1 MNLMFSF
8 RKAVSLAPTVYV
20 ACLILLISLGLLV
33 LSHFNSLKNYNHQAV
48 HAYTV
53 ISQITQAESLLIDAE
68 NGTRAFLVTKDPV
81 YLRPFLN
88 TNRLLMPALD
98 SLKNLVQDNSRQ
110 AKDYEN
116 ALELAMLQL
125 RISDSL
131 IRTSNVSGARQ
142 YSIFDEEQDSIMAE
156 EQDSTI
162 AEEQDSIIGE
172 GQDSVINALMLH
184 SRNAMF
190 KYRAV
195 TKHMIN
201 IENDQLA
208 YRKKQIGYYQSK
220 LVNNFTVLFAVVM
233 LIIIILGAWAFV
245 EFKKRVRYQTS
256 LEENIIALNQYNAEL
271 EQIAF
276 AASHDLQEPLRKIR
290 IFSDKLRIIN
300 KNKPEEE
307 EALMIEKINRSAIQ
321 LQGLIADL
329 VDLTNIVQSKRVF
342 ASVPLKDILERS
354 ELNFQNEIQH
364 FCFRIIAGDL
374 PVVQGSAEQL
384 LRLFNNLFSNAVAFR
399 SAERGPVIIISSEKA
414 KRAALKHLPQQSA
427 YDEYYHIKFQDNG
440 IGFDDS
446 FRGKLFMPFQR
457 LHNYSKDDIKR
468 KGMGLAICKRIMV
481 NHNGW
486 IDADG
491 NEGKGAIIHLYFPV
505 MNDDGK

>member
-1 MNLMFSF
+1 MNLKFSF
-8 RKAVSLAPTVYV
+8 KRAVSLATTIYG
-20 ACLILLISLGLLV
+20 ACFTLLISLGLLV

-53 ISQITQAESLLIDAE
+53 ISQITQAESLLKDAE
-68 NGTRAFLVTKDPV
+68 NGTRAFLITKDSV
-81 YLRPFLN
+81 FLRPFLN

-98 SLKNLVQDNSRQ
+98 SLKKIVEDNSMQ
-110 AKDYEN
+110 TKDYEN
-116 ALELAMLQL
+116 ALKLAMLQL

-131 IRTSNVSGARQ
+131 IKTSNVG
-142 YSIFDEEQDSIMAE
+142 
-156 EQDSTI
+156 
-162 AEEQDSIIGE
+162 GE
-172 GQDSVINALMLH
+172 GKDSLINALMLR
-184 SRNAMF
+184 SRNVMHS
-190 KYRAV
+190 YRTV

-201 IENDQLA
+201 IENDQLT

-220 LVNNFTVLFAVVM
+220 LVNNFTLLFAAVM
-233 LIIIILGAWAFV
+233 LIIIMLGAWAFI

-290 IFSDKLRIIN
+290 IFSDRLRIIN
-300 KNKPEEE
+300 KNKPEDESS
-307 EALMIEKINRSAIQ
+307 LMIEKINRSAIQ
-321 LQGLIADL
+321 LHGLIADL
-329 VDLTNIVQSKRVF
+329 VDLANIVQSKRVF
-342 ASVPLKDILERS
+342 NPVSLQEILKKS
-354 ELNFQNEIQH
+354 ELQFQNEIQIS
-364 FCFRIIAGDL
+364 CFRIIAGDL
-374 PVVQGSAEQL
+374 PAVQGSAEQL
-384 LRLFNNLFSNAVAFR
+384 LRLFNNLFSNSLAFKSTER
-399 SAERGPVIIISSEKA
+399 SPVIIISSVKA
-414 KRAALKHLPQQSA
+414 KNTALKNLPQQSA
-427 YDEYYHIKFQDNG
+427 YNEYYHIKFQDNG

-446 FRGKLFMPFQR
+446 FREKLFMPFQR
-457 LHNYSKDDIKR
+457 LHNHGKDEIKR

-505 MNDDGK
+505 MNNDGK

>member
-1 MNLMFSF
+1 MFSF

-142 YSIFDEEQDSIMAE
+142 YSILDE

-162 AEEQDSIIGE
+162 AEEQDSIIGEGQESIIGE

-342 ASVPLKDILERS
+342 TPVPLKDILERS

-399 SAERGPVIIISSEKA
+399 SAERGPVIIISSRK
-414 KRAALKHLPQQSA
+414 Q
-427 YDEYYHIKFQDNG
+427 
-440 IGFDDS
+440 
-446 FRGKLFMPFQR
+446 RGLLLNIYRSSR
-457 LHNYSKDDIKR
+457 LMMNT
-468 KGMGLAICKRIMV
+468 
-481 NHNGW
+481 
-486 IDADG
+486 
-491 NEGKGAIIHLYFPV
+491 II
-505 MNDDGK
+505 